1 MMFLWG
7 SYAALGLRSTAVPQR
22 GKDSYPRP
30 FRGPVKVLF
39 TGRFLLDEGRT
50 RPSDRWPHQLPS
62 FLKGNPR
69 A

>member
-1 MMFLWG
+1 MIFLRG
-7 SYAALGLRSTAVPQR
+7 SYAALGLRSAAVPQR
-22 GKDSYPRP
+22 GKDSYLRP

-50 RPSDRWPHQLPS
+50 RPSDRWPHRLPS
-62 FLKGNPR
+62 FPEGNPR